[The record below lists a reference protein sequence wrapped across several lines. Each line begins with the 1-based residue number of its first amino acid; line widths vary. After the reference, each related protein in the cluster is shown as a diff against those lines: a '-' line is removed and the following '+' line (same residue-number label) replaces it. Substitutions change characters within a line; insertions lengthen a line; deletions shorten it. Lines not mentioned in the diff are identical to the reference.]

1 MRKTERLIALLLVLA
16 LAAACMPAAAD
27 SVNFRKLFSMPKVEL
42 LNADGLT
49 ITAGGEVR
57 EEYTLGKKKRVISYY
72 IPISVTN
79 TSDKLYQVFFPEEFL
94 NGRYVGSSLIN
105 STSAVKPGQTFQ
117 FALDLSCD
125 VLEAYGVTSLNQIQS
140 LDVKVKGYSPDGT
153 YREFGTIRLSAKLL
167 GLSLK
172 KAARIPNAD
181 EITPQTLFEADGLG
195 LWTDGLT
202 PDGKGLSFRLY
213 SNRAEIVRAYVQNII
228 VNGWQIPYKYNID
241 IMPGDDGGCILE
253 FGDHIPDF
261 SGLASASFDLDVYC
275 AEDIAYLSSGEGR
288 VTRLCSE
295 PVRISL
301 APAHPAEIPG
311 LEGWTLAAE
320 QDGLQVL
327 YRGGFSQ
334 KKSDVLLSVMFINTS
349 DRNIYLTSMDEPCLL
364 SLPKQLQFNGQP
376 SALDGSIECFPL
388 VGPGAK
394 SAATLSVRNK
404 LLTGA
409 GIKWKEIRSV
419 DFTLFI
425 YPGKQDAKAV
435 TLPVHIDLE

>member
-1 MRKTERLIALLLVLA
+1 MRKTERWMALLLVLA

-27 SVNFRKLFSMPKVEL
+27 SFNFRKLFSMPKVEL
-42 LNADGLT
+42 LNDCGVK
-49 ITAGGEVR
+49 ITAGGAVR
-57 EEYTLGKKKRVISYY
+57 EEYTLGKKKKTNCFL
-72 IPISVTN
+72 IPLTIEN
-79 TSDKLYQVFFPEEFL
+79 TTEEEQCVRFEDAVL
-94 NGRYVGSSLIN
+94 NGRYIGWSLA
-105 STSAVKPGQTFQ
+105 STFYELQPGQTVKPE
-117 FALDLSCD
+117 LELSASG
-125 VLEAYGVTSLNQIQS
+125 LAAYGVTSLDQIRS
-140 LDVKVKGYSPDGT
+140 LEICVTVRDPDYTRMECRKVT
-153 YREFGTIRLSAKLL
+153 LSARLF

-172 KAARIPNAD
+172 KAAAVPNAD
-181 EITPQTLFEADGLG
+181 EITPQTLFEADGMT

-213 SNRAEIVRAYVQNII
+213 SNRADFVIAYVQNII

-275 AEDIAYLSSGEGR
+275 AEDVAYLSSGEGR
-288 VTRLCSE
+288 VTRLYSE

-327 YRGGFSQ
+327 YRGGLSQ

-349 DRNIYLTSMDEPCLL
+349 DRNIYLTSMDEPCLF

-435 TLPVHIDLE
+435 TFPVHIDLE

>member
-1 MRKTERLIALLLVLA
+1 MRKAERWLSLLLVLA
-16 LAAACMPAAAD
+16 LAAACMPAAAETTN
-27 SVNFRKLFSMPKVEL
+27 VRKLFSMRTAEL
-42 LNADGLT
+42 LNTDGLT

-57 EEYTLGKKKRVISYY
+57 EEYTVGRKKRVISYY

-79 TSDKLYQVFFPEEFL
+79 TTDELYQVFFPEEFL
-94 NGRYVGSSLIN
+94 NGRYVGSSLIS
-105 STSAVKPGQTFQ
+105 STSTVRPGQTHQ
-117 FALDLSCD
+117 FALCLSRD

-140 LDVKVKGYSPDGT
+140 LEVKVAGFSSNDT
-153 YREFGTIRLSAKLL
+153 YREFGTIQLSAKLL

-181 EITPQTLFEADGLG
+181 EIKPQTLFEADGLG
-195 LWTDGLT
+195 VWTDGLT

-213 SNRAEIVRAYVQNII
+213 NNRTEMVMVYLQNII
-228 VNGWQIPYKYNID
+228 VNGWQIPLTDRID
-241 IMPGDDGGCILE
+241 IMPGEYGGYILE
-253 FGDHIPDF
+253 YGDNIPDF
-261 SGLASASFDLDVYC
+261 SGFASASFDLEVHC
-275 AEDIAYLSSGEGR
+275 TEEKAFLTTGEGR
-288 VTRLCSE
+288 VTRLYSE

-327 YRGGFSQ
+327 YRGGLSQ
-334 KKSDVLLSVMFINTS
+334 KKSDVLLPVIFINTS
-349 DRNIYLTSMDEPCLL
+349 DRNIYLTGMDEPCLFN
-364 SLPKQLQFNGQP
+364 LPKQLKFNGQP
-376 SALDGSIECFPL
+376 SGVDGSIECFPL

-425 YPGKQDAKAV
+425 YPGKQGVKAV
-435 TLPVHIDLE
+435 TFPVHIDLD

>member
-27 SVNFRKLFSMPKVEL
+27 SFNFRKLFSMPKVEL
-42 LNADGLT
+42 LNDCGVK
-49 ITAGGEVR
+49 ITAGGAVR
-57 EEYTLGKKKRVISYY
+57 EEYTLGKKKKTNCFL
-72 IPISVTN
+72 IPLTIEN
-79 TSDKLYQVFFPEEFL
+79 TTEEEQCVRFEDAVL
-94 NGRYVGSSLIN
+94 NGRYIGWSLTN
-105 STSAVKPGQTFQ
+105 AFYELQPGQTVKPE
-117 FALDLSCD
+117 LELSASG
-125 VLEAYGVTSLNQIQS
+125 LTAYGVTSLDQVRS
-140 LDVKVKGYSPDGT
+140 LEINVTVRDPEWTRMECRKVT
-153 YREFGTIRLSAKLL
+153 LSARLF

-172 KAARIPNAD
+172 KAAAVPNAD
-181 EITPQTLFEADGLG
+181 EIEPGYLFEADGLG

-228 VNGWQIPYKYNID
+228 VNGWQIPYKDNID
-241 IMPGDDGGCILE
+241 LMPGDDGGWILE

-275 AEDIAYLSSGEGR
+275 AEDVTYVSKGIGEA
-288 VTRLCSE
+288 VRLYSE

-327 YRGGFSQ
+327 YRGSFSQ

-349 DRNIYLTSMDEPCLL
+349 DRNIYLTSMDEPCLF

-425 YPGKQDAKAV
+425 YPGKQDANAV
-435 TLPVHIDLE
+435 TFPVHIDLE